1 MFMDERYCARSQGRR
16 CAYAYMDVGKGREHG
31 AEALPTW
38 KAMTVPGHRLAY
50 TSSLG
55 IAAN

>member
-1 MFMDERYCARSQGRR
+1 
-16 CAYAYMDVGKGREHG
+16 MDVGNGREHG

>member
-1 MFMDERYCARSQGRR
+1 MD
-16 CAYAYMDVGKGREHG
+16 GKDCSRQSVCISTIHGGHSNGREHG